1 MEFKID
7 TTELNKDERNE
18 LAKFLF
24 KCGYSIRLE
33 KSKAGQKM
41 QYIIVC
47 GGKAI

>member
-7 TTELNKDERNE
+7 MTELNKDERNE

-24 KCGYSIRLE
+24 KCGYSIRLD
-33 KSKAGQKM
+33 KIKTGQKI

-47 GGKAI
+47 GGKPI

>member
-24 KCGYSIRLE
+24 KCGYYIGLE
-33 KSKAGQKM
+33 KIKTGQKT
-41 QYIIVC
+41 QYIIV
-47 GGKAI
+47 